1 VRCGWERSPREHIIG
16 GADRRT
22 EEDSV
27 MNTVIE
33 ATTDNGFFAVPE
45 GSSGRYRSCSLPRTR
60 GASERGL
67 KRTWP

>member
-1 VRCGWERSPREHIIG
+1 
-16 GADRRT
+16 
-22 EEDSV
+22 